1 MKVVLFLF
9 AAILIMLCAA
19 LVCPVEINARA
30 RVKPRF
36 GEVQADICVLGTIRI
51 KADALA
57 VWLPLEADIRING
70 RRIKLKRQRRGGSIL
85 PSIRKGIIMRRLYMY
100 IMGEFGM
107 AGDGAKT
114 VIIAGIMRELGLTA
128 CALSG
133 AGDIC
138 ADIRP
143 ALERN
148 AFCINLEGIAQIIPA
163 QIIFAEAKR
172 RGKTKREEKYQ
183 NAPC

>member
-1 MKVVLFLF
+1 M
-9 AAILIMLCAA
+9 
-19 LVCPVEINARA
+19 
-30 RVKPRF
+30 
-36 GEVQADICVLGTIRI
+36 
-51 KADALA
+51 
-57 VWLPLEADIRING
+57 
-70 RRIKLKRQRRGGSIL
+70 L
-85 PSIRKGIIMRRLYMY
+85 PSVRKGIIIRRLY
-100 IMGEFGM
+100 ITGEFGM

-172 RGKTKREEKYQ
+172 RGKTKWEEKYQ

>member
-1 MKVVLFLF
+1 
-9 AAILIMLCAA
+9 
-19 LVCPVEINARA
+19 
-30 RVKPRF
+30 
-36 GEVQADICVLGTIRI
+36 
-51 KADALA
+51 
-57 VWLPLEADIRING
+57 
-70 RRIKLKRQRRGGSIL
+70 
-85 PSIRKGIIMRRLYMY
+85 
-100 IMGEFGM
+100 MGEFGM

-138 ADIRP
+138 VDIRP

>member
-36 GEVQADICVLGTIRI
+36 GEVQADI
-51 KADALA
+51 
-57 VWLPLEADIRING
+57 RING

-85 PSIRKGIIMRRLYMY
+85 PSIRKGIIIRRLY

>member
-9 AAILIMLCAA
+9 AAVLITLCAA
-19 LVCPVEINARA
+19 LVYPVEINAGA

-36 GEVQADICVLGTIRI
+36 AEVRADVCVLGMIRI
-51 KADALA
+51 TADALA
-57 VWLPLEADIRING
+57 VWLPFEVDIRING
-70 RRIKLKRQRRGGSIL
+70 RRIKLKQKRRGGSIL
-85 PSIRKGIIMRRLYMY
+85 PSVWKGTAVKRLY
-100 IMGEFGM
+100 ITGEFGM
-107 AGDGAKT
+107 ACDGAKT
-114 VIIAGIMRELGLTA
+114 VIIAGIMREIGLAA
-128 CALSG
+128 CMLSG

>member
-9 AAILIMLCAA
+9 AAFLIMLCAA

-85 PSIRKGIIMRRLYMY
+85 PSIRKGIIIRRLY

>member
-57 VWLPLEADIRING
+57 VEADIRING

-85 PSIRKGIIMRRLYMY
+85 PSIRKGIIIRRLY

>member
-36 GEVQADICVLGTIRI
+36 GEVQADICVLGTIKI

-57 VWLPLEADIRING
+57 VWLPLEADI
-70 RRIKLKRQRRGGSIL
+70 RIKLKRQRRGGSIL
-85 PSIRKGIIMRRLYMY
+85 PSIRKGIIIRRLY

>member
-1 MKVVLFLF
+1 MKIVLFLF

-85 PSIRKGIIMRRLYMY
+85 PSIRKGNYY
-100 IMGEFGM
+100 
-107 AGDGAKT
+107 K
-114 VIIAGIMRELGLTA
+114 
-128 CALSG
+128 
-133 AGDIC
+133 
-138 ADIRP
+138 
-143 ALERN
+143 
-148 AFCINLEGIAQIIPA
+148 
-163 QIIFAEAKR
+163 
-172 RGKTKREEKYQ
+172 
-183 NAPC
+183 APVYNG

>member
-9 AAILIMLCAA
+9 AAIFIMLCAV
-19 LVCPVEINARA
+19 LVCPVEINARGRA
-30 RVKPRF
+30 KPRF

-51 KADALA
+51 KVDALA

-70 RRIKLKRQRRGGSIL
+70 RRIKLKRQKRGGSIL
-85 PSIRKGIIMRRLYMY
+85 PSVKKGTVIRRLY
-100 IMGEFGM
+100 ITGEFGM
-107 AGDGAKT
+107 AGDGART

-143 ALERN
+143 ALEQN
-148 AFCINLEGIAQIIPA
+148 AFCINLEGIARIIPA

>member
-9 AAILIMLCAA
+9 AAVLIMLCAA
-19 LVCPVEINARA
+19 LVYPVEINARA
-30 RVKPRF
+30 RIKPRF
-36 GEVQADICVLGTIRI
+36 AEALVDICALGAIRI
-51 KADALA
+51 TADALV
-57 VWLPLEADIRING
+57 VWLPFEADIRING
-70 RRIKLKRQRRGGSIL
+70 RRISIKQKRRGGGIL
-85 PSIRKGIIMRRLYMY
+85 PSVLKGAAIKRLY
-100 IMGEFGM
+100 ITGEFGM
-107 AGDGAKT
+107 ARDGAKT
-114 VIIAGIMRELGLTA
+114 VMTAGIIREIGLAA
-128 CALSG
+128 CMLSG

-143 ALERN
+143 APERN
-148 AFCINLEGIAQIIPA
+148 AFCMNLEGIAQIIPA

>member
-1 MKVVLFLF
+1 MKIVLFLF

-85 PSIRKGIIMRRLYMY
+85 T
-100 IMGEFGM
+100 GEFGM

>member
-9 AAILIMLCAA
+9 AAVFILLCALLA
-19 LVCPVEINARA
+19 CPVEVDARA

-36 GEVQADICVLGTIRI
+36 AEARADIYLLGAI
-51 KADALA
+51 KITADALA
-57 VWLPLEADIRING
+57 VWLPPEADIRING
-70 RRIKLKRQRRGGSIL
+70 RRIRLKKRQGRGGGIL
-85 PSIRKGIIMRRLYMY
+85 PSVKKGAVIRRLH
-100 IMGEFGM
+100 ITGEFGM
-107 AGDGAKT
+107 AGDGANT
-114 VIIAGIMRELGLTA
+114 VIAAGIMRELGLTA
-128 CALSG
+128 CILSG

-143 ALERN
+143 ALERS

-172 RGKTKREEKYQ
+172 RGKTRRKEKYR
-183 NAPC
+183 NASC

>member
-70 RRIKLKRQRRGGSIL
+70 RRIKLKRQRRFAQGQAVYQRIYLWRRIG
-85 PSIRKGIIMRRLYMY
+85 RKLSAR
-100 IMGEFGM
+100 
-107 AGDGAKT
+107 
-114 VIIAGIMRELGLTA
+114 VH
-128 CALSG
+128 ALS
-133 AGDIC
+133 
-138 ADIRP
+138 P
-143 ALERN
+143 L
-148 AFCINLEGIAQIIPA
+148 L
-163 QIIFAEAKR
+163 
-172 RGKTKREEKYQ
+172 
-183 NAPC
+183 

>member
-85 PSIRKGIIMRRLYMY
+85 QSIRKGIIIRRLY

-114 VIIAGIMRELGLTA
+114 VMRELGLTA

>member
-36 GEVQADICVLGTIRI
+36 GEVQADICVLGRI

-70 RRIKLKRQRRGGSIL
+70 RRIKLKRQRRGDSIL
-85 PSIRKGIIMRRLYMY
+85 PSIRKGIIIRRLY

>member
-57 VWLPLEADIRING
+57 VWLPLEADIRI
-70 RRIKLKRQRRGGSIL
+70 KRQKDKAQTAKAGRQYIT
-85 PSIRKGIIMRRLYMY
+85 IDKKGNYY
-100 IMGEFGM
+100 
-107 AGDGAKT
+107 K
-114 VIIAGIMRELGLTA
+114 
-128 CALSG
+128 
-133 AGDIC
+133 
-138 ADIRP
+138 
-143 ALERN
+143 
-148 AFCINLEGIAQIIPA
+148 
-163 QIIFAEAKR
+163 
-172 RGKTKREEKYQ
+172 
-183 NAPC
+183 APVYNG

>member
-19 LVCPVEINARA
+19 LICPVEINARA

-85 PSIRKGIIMRRLYMY
+85 PSIRKGIIIRRLY

-114 VIIAGIMRELGLTA
+114 VIIAGIMRELGRYA
-128 CALSG
+128 QGQALSG

>member
-51 KADALA
+51 KA

-85 PSIRKGIIMRRLYMY
+85 PSIRKGIIIRRLY

-133 AGDIC
+133 ARDIC
-138 ADIRP
+138 VDIRP

>member
-9 AAILIMLCAA
+9 AVILIMLCAA
-19 LVCPVEINARA
+19 LVCPVEINARG

-36 GEVQADICVLGTIRI
+36 GEVQVDICVFGTIRI

-85 PSIRKGIIMRRLYMY
+85 PSIRKGIIIRRLY

-138 ADIRP
+138 VDIRP